1 MLKKQKQKE
10 EELGRRGQSNSQEKQ
25 HLGEK
30 GATEKEHNHE
40 KELGKISEK
49 AKEKA
54 IEGRIYRERSNNAM
68 LKRTEKRKQ

>member
-1 MLKKQKQKE
+1 MLKNQKQKE

-40 KELGKISEK
+40 KELGK
-49 AKEKA
+49 
-54 IEGRIYRERSNNAM
+54 N
-68 LKRTEKRKQ
+68 LKKPKKKP